1 MTVQPPEPLGT
12 TQLDGRLGH
21 HLNAGVKEKPE
32 AAITKGD
39 YERPSACLRE
49 TGQKA

>member
-49 TGQKA
+49 TGQ